1 LVNLN
6 ITDVDPSQ
14 NLKEVC
20 VAAKRKFTRIPKVQD
35 LMLAGVPTEAIPTYC
50 ALSDYTNNKTGIC
63 WPKMETLASTL
74 GRSVRTV
81 QRHLHQ
87 LQDLGLVE
95 FVERRR
101 WRGRYSSYTYRVL
114 HVVELIRRKKKA
126 SSTTGHG
133 VPLERGGPI
142 FTRTK
147 GTKTP
152 PYNPPSEAY
161 NSLLGKERNLEAEER
176 HKREEQERRSEA
188 ARRRSEGYEWLFEGN
203 G

>member
-1 LVNLN
+1 MSPATAV
-6 ITDVDPSQ
+6 TAVTEQS
-14 NLKEVC
+14 
-20 VAAKRKFTRIPKVQD
+20 
-35 LMLAGVPTEAIPTYC
+35 AGVPTEVIPTYC

-63 WPKMETLASTL
+63 WPKMETLAATL

-87 LQDLGLVE
+87 LRELGLVE

-114 HVVELIRRKKKA
+114 HVAQLLGRKKKRR
-126 SSTTGHG
+126 SSPTTGHTQPVG
-133 VPLERGGPI
+133 SGPPI

-147 GTKTP
+147 GTKTT
-152 PYNPPSEAY
+152 PSSSPTDGYEW
-161 NSLLGKERNLEAEER
+161 LFELGTSSSADKSPDIK
-176 HKREEQERRSEA
+176 HYKRSEDA
-188 ARRRSEGYEWLFEGN
+188 KRRSEGYEWLFGVD